1 MIDIVK
7 WKTARHDLGYVEHIA
22 YDSVT
27 SRVVGRVHK
36 VGKKYRANVTG
47 RPVFHRTSLQS
58 AKNDVQYMYVELGV
72 GNVQ

>member
-36 VGKKYRANVTG
+36 VKTSKFQANVTG
-47 RPVFHRTSLQS
+47 RPIFHRRSLLS
-58 AKNDVQYMYVELGV
+58 AKNDVQYMYEKLGV
-72 GNVQ
+72 GL